1 MKRNGKFLWYIWVY
15 PILMFL
21 IVVFGFVEQ
30 TGTDLG
36 GQIHILRFYED
47 YSIMDMIRLNF
58 LDKEKIFFYLI
69 YNFLHNTLGVQPR
82 LYIGLWVFAY
92 FFFVVL
98 ILRTY
103 LNNKDSGLRMNT
115 ISNLCVFTM
124 LSLCPILFSISRNF
138 CSVIFVY
145 VGILLF
151 LKRKY
156 IIAIIPLVLS
166 YFTHE
171 GILVVFAIIL
181 MGFFIYRFWL
191 RKNKNYNTRN
201 TIIVILC
208 IVFLLFGS
216 TFFAPITNLLFS
228 EGMLSEHYMDTY
240 GTLAAGDGVYKLVI
254 ILSMLG
260 ALICLFANS
269 LIDKRNDLVYGITVS
284 GLFMVCLLYN
294 QKIFYVQRIM
304 MFMPLFIGLTSFQ
317 ICADQIKQQG
327 RINPLYL
334 ITMLLVPANLL
345 FQFVIQFNLY
355 FGNFFS
361 Y

>member
-1 MKRNGKFLWYIWVY
+1 
-15 PILMFL
+15 MFL
-21 IVVFGFVEQ
+21 IVVFGFVVNE
-30 TGTDLG
+30 GTDFG
-36 GQIHILRFYED
+36 GQIYALRYYED
-47 YSIMDMIRLNF
+47 YSIMDMIHLIF
-58 LDKEKIFFYLI
+58 FEEEKVLFYLI
-69 YNFLHNTLGVQPR
+69 YNILHNTLGVQPR
-82 LYIGLWVFAY
+82 LYIGLLVFTYYLFA
-92 FFFVVL
+92 VL

-103 LNNKDSGLRMNT
+103 YSNKDLRLPVNT
-115 ISNLCVFTM
+115 ASYLCVFTM
-124 LSLCPILFSISRNF
+124 LSLCPILFAISRNF

-145 VGILLF
+145 VSVFLF
-151 LKRKY
+151 IKRKY
-156 IIAIIPLVLS
+156 IAATIPLALS

-171 GILVVFAIIL
+171 GILVIFAIIL
-181 MGFFIYRFWL
+181 LGFFLYRYWF
-191 RKNKNYNTRN
+191 RKNRNYNTRN

-228 EGMLSEHYMDTY
+228 EGILSEHYMDTY
-240 GTLAAGDGVYKLVI
+240 GTLAAGDGAYKLVI
-254 ILSMLG
+254 VLSMLG
-260 ALICLFANS
+260 VLICLFANS

-284 GLFMVCLLYN
+284 GLLMVCLLYN
-294 QKIFYVQRIM
+294 QRIFYVQRIM

-355 FGNFFS
+355 FGNFFT